1 MPLKGSRGRR
11 VASVALLVASASLL
25 LGGLLAAWGQRSLFD
40 SRGFAEH
47 ATAALEQEAVRK
59 ALADRIVDQILI
71 HGSAEL
77 VTVRP
82 LLEATAAGMIRTP
95 PFRALYETAV
105 REAHA
110 SFFAGDD
117 AFVLQLADVM
127 ILLTALLDRL
137 DTSLVGELP
146 AGLRSGLILLRRRDF
161 ATETLAVA
169 ADVRFLAWLLPG
181 AGLLALALGLAVAPD
196 RERALARVGFAAV
209 AVGGFG
215 LGAFLLT
222 RISLVAWAERPDA
235 ALVRALWDVFA
246 APLRVWSL
254 GLVVLGLAL
263 AAAASSRFGSVDV
276 RSHLDRVAR
285 LAMPTPVSVGGRLLR
300 ALVVLAAAGA
310 LLAAPDRVLRTAALA
325 LGFYALYWALV
336 EVLQLAGL
344 GRGAPEKPGPVA
356 AFGAAARGVLRWA
369 LPLALV
375 GALGFAWLWRDA
387 RRALPLA
394 PLAWSGAEACNGH
407 VELCGHTLPEVAL
420 ATAHNAMAA
429 ASERGWYFAS
439 HTGGLGDQ
447 LAFGIRG
454 FQIDAYFGVPVE
466 GGVRTDR
473 FHTTDRE
480 ALAAEYG
487 EEFLAARDRVAE
499 RLGLVGED
507 VPRAVYLCHGF
518 CELGA
523 TPLAEALAIFRDFLE
538 RHPREVI
545 VIFVED
551 HVPAA
556 DVAAVF
562 EDAGLTR
569 WTHTHRKG
577 SDWPT
582 LGEMIERDERLLV
595 MAENDG
601 SGPDW
606 YQPGFELTQETPYS
620 FAAPAE
626 FSCEPNRGLP
636 ESPLF
641 QLNHWIEKVTP
652 SPGDAE
658 LVNEFEFLL
667 KRALACQAE
676 RGMLPNLVAV
686 NFYEIGG
693 VLRVVDVLN
702 GIGARPPPPIPRNPR
717 ESGS

>member
-1 MPLKGSRGRR
+1 MPSKGSRGRS
-11 VASVALLVASASLL
+11 VASIALLVAGAWLL
-25 LGGLLAAWGQRSLFD
+25 LGGLLAAWGQRAFFD
-40 SRGFAEH
+40 SRGFAER
-47 ATAALEQEAVRK
+47 ATAALEREVIRT
-59 ALADRIVDQILI
+59 ALADQIVDQVLI

-77 VTVRP
+77 ITVRP
-82 LLEATAAGMIRTP
+82 LLEATAAQMIRTP
-95 PFRALYETAV
+95 PFQALYATAV

-117 AFVLQLADVM
+117 AFVLKLADVM
-127 ILLTALLDRL
+127 ILLTSLVERL
-137 DTSLVGELP
+137 DARFDASLVGELP
-146 AGLRSGLILLRRRDF
+146 AEMRSGLIVLRRRDF
-161 ATETLAVA
+161 ATETLAIA
-169 ADVRFLAWLLPG
+169 AQVRFLAWLLPG
-181 AGLLALALGLAVAPD
+181 AGLLALALGVAVAPD

-215 LGAFLLT
+215 VGAFLLT
-222 RISLVAWAERPDA
+222 RIALVASAEPPDA
-235 ALVRALWDVFA
+235 ALVRGLWDVFA
-246 APLRVWSL
+246 APLRGWSL
-254 GLVVLGLAL
+254 ALVALGLAL

-276 RSHLDRVAR
+276 RAHLDRVAR
-285 LAMPTPVSVGGRLLR
+285 IVMPTPVSVGGRLLR

-310 LLAAPDRVLRTAALA
+310 LLAAPDRVFRAVALA
-325 LGFYALYWALV
+325 VGCYALYWGLV
-336 EVLQLAGL
+336 EVLQLSGL
-344 GRGAPEKPGPVA
+344 GRGAAGRPGPVA
-356 AFGAAARGVLRWA
+356 AFGAAARSVLRWA

-375 GALGFAWLWRDA
+375 SALGVAWLWRDA
-387 RRALPLA
+387 GRVLPLA
-394 PLAWSGAEACNGH
+394 PPAWSGSEPCNGH
-407 VELCGHTLPEVAL
+407 AELCGRTLPELAF

-429 ASERGWYFAS
+429 ASERGWFFAS
-439 HTGGLGDQ
+439 HKGGLGDQ

-454 FQIDAYFGVPVE
+454 FQIDAYFGVPVA

-473 FHTTDRE
+473 FHTMDRE

-487 EEFLAARDRVAE
+487 EEFLAARDRVAA

-538 RHPREVI
+538 RQPREVI

-551 HVPAA
+551 HIPAD

-569 WTHTHRKG
+569 WTHTHREG
-577 SDWPT
+577 SVWPT
-582 LGEMIERDERLLV
+582 LGEMIERNERLLV

-606 YQPGFELTQETPYS
+606 YHPGFELTQETPYS
-620 FAAPAE
+620 FASPAE

-641 QLNHWIEKVTP
+641 QLNHWIEKVMP
-652 SPGDAE
+652 SPGDAQR
-658 LVNEFEFLL
+658 VNEFEFLL
-667 KRALACQAE
+667 KRALGCQAE

-686 NFYEIGG
+686 NFYEIGH

-702 GIGARPPPPIPRNPR
+702 GIAAAP
-717 ESGS
+717 